1 MKTLII
7 GGFLGSGKTTT
18 LFQFAKYLVH
28 KSKESNPSVQT
39 PVVILENE
47 ISNTGIDQKFLSQ
60 SGFLVQELLSGCIC
74 CTSSAHLTDTVNLIQ
89 KEYCPDWLIIEA
101 TGLAYPDAVQKMLEE
116 ELNLNAGI
124 MTLLDASRWSRLT
137 NAMPQ
142 FAYAQIVHA
151 DILLINKTD
160 MVDSARITQILTA
173 LEQFQISAHIR
184 NVSMLHM
191 QEETF
196 WDDILKILEANHA

>member
-7 GGFLGSGKTTT
+7 GGFLGAGKTTT

-28 KSKESNPSVQT
+28 KSKKNNPSVQT
-39 PVVILENE
+39 SVVILENE
-47 ISNTGIDQKFLSQ
+47 ISNIGIDQKFLAQ
-60 SGFLVQELLSGCIC
+60 SGFQVQKLLSGCIC
-74 CTSSAHLTDTVNLIQ
+74 CTSSAQLTDTVNLIQ

-101 TGLAYPDAVQKMLEE
+101 TGLAYPDAIQKTLEE
-116 ELNLNAGI
+116 ELNLNARI
-124 MTLLDASRWSRLT
+124 MTLLDASRWGRLT

-160 MVDSARITQILTA
+160 MVDSAQIMQILTA
-173 LEQFQISAHIR
+173 LEQFQISAHIL
-184 NVSMLHM
+184 NVSMLHR
-191 QEETF
+191 QEEVF